1 MPQVR
6 LTGNARDQIDRFRKF
21 YEDKDER
28 VGVRAVRV
36 ILEALKPLTNFP
48 MIGRPVR
55 DHHHLR
61 ELSIRFGRSGYVA
74 LYRYDQAADAV
85 VILTIRHQ
93 KEAGYFDFE

>member
-6 LTGNARDQIDRFRKF
+6 LTANARDQIDRFRKF
-21 YEDKDER
+21 YDDKDER
-28 VGVRAVRV
+28 HGPRAVRV
-36 ILEALKPLTNFP
+36 ILDALKPLANFP

-74 LYRYDQAADAV
+74 LYRYDQSADAV
-85 VILTIRHQ
+85 VILTLRHQ
-93 KEAGYFDFE
+93 REAGYSQFD